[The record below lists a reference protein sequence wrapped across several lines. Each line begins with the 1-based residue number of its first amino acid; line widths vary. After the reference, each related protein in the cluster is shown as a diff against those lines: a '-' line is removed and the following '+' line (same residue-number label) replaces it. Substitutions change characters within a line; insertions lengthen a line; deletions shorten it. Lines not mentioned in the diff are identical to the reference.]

1 MTILDGNIAAG
12 SHLFGPS
19 RKVPTAATHRR
30 RINPMLWALGLL
42 VLTGSLMIGHAAP
55 TVVTTFLRA
64 LAAQEESTRSSMTD
78 VLNAALGTV
87 LAAGWLI
94 AGAWVGIRSA
104 RIPRDERAYDATT
117 TAYAKRTA
125 YDRLPFD
132 R

>member
-1 MTILDGNIAAG
+1 MTMFDGNIAG
-12 SHLFGPS
+12 VSHLFGPR
-19 RKVPTAATHRR
+19 RKVASAVARR
-30 RINPMLWALGLL
+30 RRNNPVLWALGPLIL
-42 VLTGSLMIGHAAP
+42 AGYLMIGHPAP
-55 TVVTTFLRA
+55 TVVTTFLHA
-64 LAAQEESTRSSMTD
+64 SAAQEESIRSSMTD

-104 RIPRDERAYDATT
+104 RIPPEERAADATT

-125 YDRLPFD
+125 YDRLPID